1 MAGPGTKHFAALMM
15 TLLVLTACHWDQY
28 TKPDLTILLASVE
41 NSFSATSR
49 QREIPLVDE
58 TFLSEFPFRSSVA
71 ALTEEV
77 TPEMISPEL
86 PLPPRVIFTMPLRMD
101 VNCLSSTCGDGIQL
115 SGNAEM
121 IVDLDQ
127 RQVTLHQ
134 FDLRDSSYKHHLS
147 GMMQLHFDDFGKREN
162 ALSKSTLS
170 LATPDR
176 VFQFDSDATLLLH
189 EVDLENSHAII
200 DFEASMTDDL
210 FLSGSGITTGNEL
223 E

>member
-28 TKPDLTILLASVE
+28 TKPDLTLLLASVE
-41 NSFSATSR
+41 NSFSATGR

-86 PLPPRVIFTMPLRMD
+86 PLPPKVIFTMPMQMN

-115 SGNAEM
+115 SGKAEM
-121 IVDLDQ
+121 VVDLDQ
-127 RQVTLHQ
+127 RLVTLHQ
-134 FDLRDSSYKHHLS
+134 FDMRDSSFMHHLS
-147 GMMQLHFDDFGKREN
+147 GMMQLRFDEFDKRET
-162 ALSKSTLS
+162 ALSESMLS
-170 LATPDR
+170 FSTPDR
-176 VFQFDSDATLLLH
+176 VYQFDPDATLLLH
-189 EVDLENSHAII
+189 EVDLEKKHAII
-200 DFEASMTDDL
+200 DFEASMPDNL
-210 FLSGSGITTGNEL
+210 FLSGSGVTTRNEL

>member
-1 MAGPGTKHFAALMM
+1 
-15 TLLVLTACHWDQY
+15 
-28 TKPDLTILLASVE
+28 
-41 NSFSATSR
+41 
-49 QREIPLVDE
+49 
-58 TFLSEFPFRSSVA
+58 
-71 ALTEEV
+71 
-77 TPEMISPEL
+77 MI
-86 PLPPRVIFTMPLRMD
+86 
-101 VNCLSSTCGDGIQL
+101 
-115 SGNAEM
+115 
-121 IVDLDQ
+121 
-127 RQVTLHQ
+127 
-134 FDLRDSSYKHHLS
+134 
-147 GMMQLHFDDFGKREN
+147 QLHFDDFGKREN